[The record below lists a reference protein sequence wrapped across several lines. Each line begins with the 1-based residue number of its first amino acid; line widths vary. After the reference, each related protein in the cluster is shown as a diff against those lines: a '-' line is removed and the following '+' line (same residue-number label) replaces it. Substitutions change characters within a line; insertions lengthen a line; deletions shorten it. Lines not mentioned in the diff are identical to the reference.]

1 MAKSVTFSLSKT
13 DGAALK
19 KLAAKLGMPQ
29 ADIFRTCIKHVLKMK
44 VAEQKAFFKIK

>member
-1 MAKSVTFSLSKT
+1 MAKSVTFSITEK
-13 DGAALK
+13 DGADLK
-19 KLAAKLGMPQ
+19 KLATKLGMTQ